1 LKVSIIILDFEKS
14 TRVVKNVES
23 IFRQKTNLDFEI
35 VIAVNRATAQ
45 KKRELEPLR
54 INPRDTLPAG
64 RQVSGDNNPR
74 VELIFNKENLGYPRG
89 VNEAVKNSSG
99 EILFIVNPDIM
110 WRDENALAKL
120 VNFLERNPKIGV
132 LAPQQRN
139 DSDGKTAQTIR
150 AFPKLALQIARRTW
164 LRRLP
169 GIRKRVEFDE
179 MRHLDFSKIQ
189 KVDWLQ
195 SSFWVVRRDLWEELS
210 GLDERFFLFMS
221 DPDFCWRVWNSG
233 KEVIYF
239 PEAVVAADGIRC
251 SAGGFLTFFKKWTLR
266 QHLRD
271 AWKYR
276 LKYFWQKNP
285 RKQK

>member
-1 LKVSIIILDFEKS
+1 MKVSIVILDFEKS

-54 INPRDTLPAG
+54 KINPRDI
-64 RQVSGDNNPR
+64 SENPR
-74 VELIFNKENLGYPRG
+74 VKLIFNKENLGYPRG

-195 SSFWVVRRDLWEELS
+195 SSFWVVRRDLWEKLN

-221 DPDFCWRVWNSG
+221 DPDFCWRVWDSG

-239 PEAVVAADGIRC
+239 PEVVVAADGIRC

-271 AWKYR
+271 AWKYFR
-276 LKYFWQKNP
+276 KYRGKKNP
-285 RKQK
+285 RTKTESRETRE

>member
-1 LKVSIIILDFEKS
+1 MIKLSIIILDFEKS

-23 IFRQKTNLDFEI
+23 IFGQKLTPELTFEI
-35 VIAVNRATAQ
+35 VIAVNRATAK

-54 INPRDTLPAG
+54 KFSNVR
-64 RQVSGDNNPR
+64 
-74 VELIFNKENLGYPRG
+74 LIFNEENLGYPRG
-89 VNEAVKNSSG
+89 VNEAVKNSGG
-99 EILFIVNPDIM
+99 EILFIVNPDIV

-120 VNFLERNPKIGV
+120 VNFLAENPKIGV
-132 LAPQQRN
+132 LAPRQRD
-139 DSDGKTAQTIR
+139 DSDGKTARTVR
-150 AFPKLALQIARRTW
+150 AFPKLGIQIARRTW

-169 GIRKRVEFDE
+169 RIRRRVEFDE
-179 MRHLDFSKIQ
+179 MRHLDLSKIQ

-195 SSFWVVRRDLWEELS
+195 SSFWAVRRNLWEELN

-221 DPDFCWRVWNSG
+221 DPDFCWRAWESE
-233 KEVIYF
+233 KEVVYF
-239 PEAVVAADGIRC
+239 PETTVAADGVRC

-271 AWKYR
+271 ALKFR